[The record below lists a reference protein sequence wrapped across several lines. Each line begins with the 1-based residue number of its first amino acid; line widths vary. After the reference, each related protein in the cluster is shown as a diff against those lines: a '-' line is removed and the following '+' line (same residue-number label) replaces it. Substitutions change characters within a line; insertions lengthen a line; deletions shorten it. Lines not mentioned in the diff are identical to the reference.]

1 MKENGVKKS
10 GYKNEFDK
18 KILWVIGQLTAGDS
32 SGLFDWKCRLSP
44 FYNSPFL
51 SVRASTYGFLYRGN
65 FEKAID
71 LIASEEMTSNAF
83 NAWSHEIMKETPV
96 P

>member
-32 SGLFDWKCRLSP
+32 SGLFDLSCRYSP
-44 FYNSPFL
+44 FYNTPL
-51 SVRASTYGFLYRGN
+51 LIVRASTCGFYRGN

-83 NAWSHEIMKETPV
+83 NA
-96 P
+96 